1 MVQIEYNTVK
11 IEVPESWDDI
21 TLGLYETF
29 YTEKAETARERVAL
43 VAKICRVDADL
54 LLSWPAE
61 VFNRIVDYVDFLFKD
76 VPASPSPVV
85 EVGGVNYIVPVEDE
99 LSLGAWVDAD
109 EVQKSGENVLSNT
122 LAIVCRPAGEAYDY
136 KNNEA
141 RRAMFAALPV
151 SKVLGVLS
159 FFLHCKTVSD
169 RRTVAFTNLAR
180 MYGHLPRSIKP
191 FLNRGGGIR
200 LSRIWLIIK
209 YWALMLLLRYQ
220 LRKYLRSCNT
230 VKIKTT
236 RKQHN
241 VS

>member
-21 TLGLYETF
+21 TLGFYETF
-29 YTEKAETARERVAL
+29 YTEKPETARERVAL
-43 VAKICRVDADL
+43 VAKICRVNADL

-76 VPASPSPVV
+76 APASPNPVV

-109 EVQKSGENVLSNT
+109 EVQRTGENVLSNT
-122 LAIVCRPAGEAYDY
+122 LAIVCRPAGETYNY

-169 RRTVAFTNLAR
+169 RRTAAFTNLAR
-180 MYGHLPRSIKP
+180 MYGRLPRSIKP

-220 LRKYLRSCNT
+220 LRKYLHSCNT

-236 RKQHN
+236 RKPHN
-241 VS
+241 VG